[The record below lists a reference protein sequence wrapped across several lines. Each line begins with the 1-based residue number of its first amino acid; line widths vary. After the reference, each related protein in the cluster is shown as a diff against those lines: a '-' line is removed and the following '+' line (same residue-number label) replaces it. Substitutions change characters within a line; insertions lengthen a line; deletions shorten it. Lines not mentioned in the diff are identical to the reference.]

1 MERKK
6 ISLKELETMRQRS
19 KEMVSGKFIFHEV
32 PGGEMG
38 FTIKLFKG
46 DAPQNYNLRDG
57 HTYEIPLG
65 VAEHLNENRYYPVH
79 SYATDEDGKPIAKI
93 NEKIRRCSFQSFH
106 FTPIKKEIITVERI

>member
-6 ISLKELETMRQRS
+6 ISPKELEAMRQRS
-19 KEMVSGKFIFHEV
+19 KEIVSGKFIFHEV

-38 FTIKLFKG
+38 FTFKQFKG

-57 HTYEIPLG
+57 QSYEIPLG
-65 VAEHLNENRYYPVH
+65 VAEHLNENCYYPVH

-93 NEKIRRCSFQSFH
+93 NEKVRRCSFQSFQ
-106 FTPIKKEIITVERI
+106 FTKANKEIITVERI